1 VRRTILVVDDQPSM
15 CWILTKILSREG
27 YQVKTTATGSS
38 ALAIVETDEVHAAI
52 VDYRLPDMTGIEL
65 FQRMMKKR
73 RRIPAVLITSYGS
86 EQLRAEALRLGFH
99 AYLDKPLDNRVLIAT
114 LRAVL
119 KETAS
124 RDGAEP

>member
-1 VRRTILVVDDQPSM
+1 MILVVDDQKNM
-15 CWILTKILSREG
+15 CWILSKVLVDAG
-27 YQVKTTATGSS
+27 FVVATAETAAE
-38 ALAIVETDEVHAAI
+38 ALAVAANGQVAAAI
-52 VDYRLPDMTGIEL
+52 IDYRLPDQSGFALLGEL
-65 FQRMMKKR
+65 R
-73 RRIPAVLITSYGS
+73 RCHPRLPAVLITSYGS